1 MKKSISKNMTLKQ
14 LEYFFEVCKNG
25 SITKS
30 AQNVGISQSTL
41 SLSIKDLE
49 KSLNTP
55 LFDRIGKNL
64 ILNEKGKL
72 FYKESLPIVLELI
85 NVKNKTKYGNKIKI
99 NLHSSQNIGM
109 YLLPKILLKF
119 DEMATID
126 LKITNSEM
134 IISNILNNTCDIGI
148 IESSKYNS
156 SLITKKIC
164 DDELVV
170 ITGDKNFSQKEFFI
184 DEICNE
190 KWILRENGSGLKY
203 TFLANIPSGVNLNII
218 MQINNTKTIIEL
230 IRKERIFSCIPKF
243 ILENEAKNE
252 IFEVKI
258 KNIKFIRYLNLI
270 YRKEKEKNS
279 TFMNFC
285 DELCNSLNNTHKS

>member
-1 MKKSISKNMTLKQ
+1 MTLKQ

-72 FYKESLPIVLELI
+72 FYKESLPIVVELI

-119 DEMATID
+119 DKMATID

-203 TFLANIPSGVNLNII
+203 TFLANIPSGVNLNVI
-218 MQINNTKTIIEL
+218 MQINNTKAIIEL

>member
-1 MKKSISKNMTLKQ
+1 M
-14 LEYFFEVCKNG
+14 
-25 SITKS
+25 
-30 AQNVGISQSTL
+30 
-41 SLSIKDLE
+41 
-49 KSLNTP
+49 
-55 LFDRIGKNL
+55 
-64 ILNEKGKL
+64 
-72 FYKESLPIVLELI
+72 
-85 NVKNKTKYGNKIKI
+85 
-99 NLHSSQNIGM
+99 
-109 YLLPKILLKF
+109 
-119 DEMATID
+119 
-126 LKITNSEM
+126 
-134 IISNILNNTCDIGI
+134 
-148 IESSKYNS
+148 
-156 SLITKKIC
+156 
-164 DDELVV
+164 

-203 TFLANIPSGVNLNII
+203 TFLANIPSGVNLNVI
-218 MQINNTKTIIEL
+218 MQINNTKAIIEL

>member
-1 MKKSISKNMTLKQ
+1 MTLKQ

>member
-1 MKKSISKNMTLKQ
+1 M
-14 LEYFFEVCKNG
+14 
-25 SITKS
+25 
-30 AQNVGISQSTL
+30 

-119 DEMATID
+119 DKMATID

-156 SLITKKIC
+156 SLITKKF
-164 DDELVV
+164 V
-170 ITGDKNFSQKEFFI
+170 
-184 DEICNE
+184 
-190 KWILRENGSGLKY
+190 
-203 TFLANIPSGVNLNII
+203 
-218 MQINNTKTIIEL
+218 M
-230 IRKERIFSCIPKF
+230 
-243 ILENEAKNE
+243 
-252 IFEVKI
+252 
-258 KNIKFIRYLNLI
+258 
-270 YRKEKEKNS
+270 
-279 TFMNFC
+279 MN
-285 DELCNSLNNTHKS
+285 

>member
-1 MKKSISKNMTLKQ
+1 MTLKQ

-119 DEMATID
+119 DKIATID

-203 TFLANIPSGVNLNII
+203 TFLANIPSGVNLNVI
-218 MQINNTKTIIEL
+218 MQINNTKAIIEL

>member
-1 MKKSISKNMTLKQ
+1 MTLKQ

-285 DELCNSLNNTHKS
+285 DELCNSLNNTHKF